1 MGLTQV
7 LPGNQ
12 DNNQSKSDFLLPIYS
27 IASGVTVLK
36 YLKTIFFGC
45 MCGYMCVYGYTCV
58 CICVWCECVYVHMC
72 VEWMG

>member
-27 IASGVTVLK
+27 IASGVIVLK
-36 YLKTIFFGC
+36 YPKTIFFGC
-45 MCGYMCVYGYTCV
+45 ICVGTCV